1 MRQWYQKFNE
11 DLTEDSG
18 FLGYDAVFLVVTD
31 LSQELAASF
40 LRVQEMTFPYMSQLI
55 IHDTV
60 QQNK

>member
-40 LRVQEMTFPYMSQLI
+40 LRVQEMTIS
-55 IHDTV
+55 IHVPTHYS
-60 QQNK
+60 